1 VATQRAV
8 PQTPNFVPAPPAS
21 ARRVVRR
28 MPNIEELPIVA
39 QNAIKAQTGATPS
52 RGLHEEKKRIGFFER
67 LTGGRRNTEEVPAPK
82 REPEFGQA
90 SLASAPKPQVVATP
104 QIVAAP
110 KSLKIERPRS
120 EVGIAS
126 APKRL
131 ETQTRVVA
139 NDTRIITDESLDS
152 DDLEIPAFLRR
163 RAN

>member
-1 VATQRAV
+1 
-8 PQTPNFVPAPPAS
+8 
-21 ARRVVRR
+21 
-28 MPNIEELPIVA
+28 MPNIDELPIVA
-39 QNAIKAQTGATPS
+39 QNAIKAQSGAAPA

-67 LTGGRRNTEEVPAPK
+67 LTGGRRTEETAPAPK

-90 SLASAPKPQVVATP
+90 SLAPKPQVAATP
-104 QIVAAP
+104 QVLAAP

-126 APKRL
+126 APKRV

-139 NDTRIITDESLDS
+139 NDTRLMTDESLDS

-163 RAN
+163 RANYRKAIRGNNGRRGGRTRAEK